1 MDAINNKT
9 EKWLSSMCDNLGLD
23 EETKKKTIETNCS
36 TGKNTQLYQILGI
49 KPVLETM

>member
-23 EETKKKTIETNCS
+23 EETKKK
-36 TGKNTQLYQILGI
+36 LLR
-49 KPVLETM
+49 

>member
-23 EETKKKTIETNCS
+23 EEDKE
-36 TGKNTQLYQILGI
+36 KNY
-49 KPVLETM
+49 